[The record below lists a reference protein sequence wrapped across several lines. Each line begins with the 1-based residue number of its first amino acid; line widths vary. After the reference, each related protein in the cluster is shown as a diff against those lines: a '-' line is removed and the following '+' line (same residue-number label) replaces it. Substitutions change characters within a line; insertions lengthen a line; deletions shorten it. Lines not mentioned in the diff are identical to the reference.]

1 MVPDRFELPLA
12 SFRGPDTT
20 VCFRLA
26 AAELGEDAVALRTVI
41 HRDDEPS
48 RRAEIVAA
56 PAEAIERFRVRLT
69 PRPLLR
75 PDPAAPRT
83 RPLTIALVGPT
94 GAGKS
99 STIGRLAAHQEAFG
113 GWRVGVVALDTRPG
127 ALESLQAQ
135 SRTAGFQLEAVYE
148 PAHVTGALRRLAKSR
163 CDVVLVDTPGQ
174 SPRADALAQRWTAAF
189 RALDAHEVHLVL
201 PATHRADLVAALRL
215 QSATLGVTHALF
227 TKLDEVPG
235 GNGLTE
241 LAVEAALPTRWVT
254 DGQNAADLRPAVTRI
269 LGLLGAPATV
279 ERAVKLVDNTR
290 AGTPEGS
297 VALLPQAAAAPSR
310 AGGFSLFSRRLSLV
324 GSR

>member
-26 AAELGEDAVALRTVI
+26 AAELGEDAVALRTII
-41 HRDDEPS
+41 HRDEDPA

-56 PAEAIERFRVRLT
+56 PADAIDRFRACLT
-69 PRPLLR
+69 PRPLRR

-83 RPLTIALVGPT
+83 RPFTVALIGPT

-99 STIGRLAAHQEAFG
+99 SAIGRLAAHQEAFG
-113 GWRVGVVALDTRPG
+113 GWRVGVIALDTRPG
-127 ALESLQAQ
+127 ALEALQAQ

-148 PAHVTGALRRLAKSR
+148 PAHVTGALRRLAKSK

-189 RALDAHEVHLVL
+189 RALEPHEVHLVL
-201 PATHRADLVAALRL
+201 PATHRADLVAPLRL
-215 QSATLGVTHALF
+215 QAEVLGVTHALF
-227 TKLDEVPG
+227 TKLDEVAG
-235 GNGLTE
+235 GSGLTE
-241 LAVEAALPTRWVT
+241 LAAEAALPTRWVL
-254 DGQNAADLRPAVTRI
+254 DGQNATDLRPAVTRI

-279 ERAVKLVDNTR
+279 ERVVKLVDGTR
-290 AGTPEGS
+290 AATPAGNA
-297 VALLPQAAAAPSR
+297 ALPLEAAATPSR